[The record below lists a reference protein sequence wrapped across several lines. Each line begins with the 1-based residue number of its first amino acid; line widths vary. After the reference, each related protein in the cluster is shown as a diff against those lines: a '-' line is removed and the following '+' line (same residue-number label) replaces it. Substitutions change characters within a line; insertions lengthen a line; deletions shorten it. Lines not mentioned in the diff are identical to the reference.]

1 MSSRGTHP
9 RAQQGAAL
17 LVVLVMLAA
26 VGLLAVI
33 GAEDSQLQA
42 KMSLNSRHY
51 EQAYNNAE
59 STLVIAE
66 KTLSDNLKNGTWQME
81 SSFDKELGLLNRS
94 GGSISFNPADR
105 DEMLENGIEVKEK
118 GITMGAYVIEY
129 LGEVNIGDAV
139 VNQTNAENAAVKPS
153 KEIFRINA
161 LGSAGINGSS
171 WAVVQS
177 EIQLDLSYY

>member
-1 MSSRGTHP
+1 M
-9 RAQQGAAL
+9 
-17 LVVLVMLAA
+17 VLVMLAA

-66 KTLSDNLKNGTWQME
+66 KTLLDNLKDGTWQVE
-81 SSFDKELGLLNRS
+81 SSFDKDTGIKGLLNNTDDLAP
-94 GGSISFNPADR
+94 FDAADR
-105 DEMLENGIEVKEK
+105 DAMMVNGIEIKEK
-118 GITMGAYVIEY
+118 GIAIGVYVIEY
-129 LGEVNIGDAV
+129 LGKLDEMPMSSSGDAP
-139 VNQTNAENAAVKPS
+139 VNQANAENAFDNPL
-153 KEIFRINA
+153 KEAFRVSA
-161 LGSAGINGSS
+161 LGSAGASGSS

-177 EIQLDLSYY
+177 EMSLDPSYYKE